1 MTAVQNDAM
10 LSNYD
15 RLYRPERPFTRLAM
29 DLLVERVLS
38 PRLRGRVFAELGIS
52 TGIVS
57 VRLAPLADRM
67 VLVDANPE
75 YCAQVRARLAEAAP
89 GLTAEIHCAFFET
102 FDWSRLA
109 GVTDVFLLSMV
120 HVLPGLWPAL
130 LGHIRGAVTP
140 GARLHVTMSNR
151 RALNRLLG
159 RDLGLLPTLDAVD
172 AQAAAFD
179 TQYVDAGVFETEAEA
194 RGWQVTHREG
204 FLCRPLP
211 LDAMD
216 AFIDRAGMEVLW
228 HMGRAL
234 PEAYANSTYLC
245 LEAQA

>member
-1 MTAVQNDAM
+1 MQNDAL

-67 VLVDANPE
+67 VLVDANPD
-75 YCAQVRARLAEAAP
+75 YCAQVTARLAGGP
-89 GLTAEIHCAFFET
+89 AEVECHCAFFDA
-102 FDWSRLA
+102 FDWARLA

-120 HVLPGLWPAL
+120 HVLPGRWPAL
-130 LGHIRGAVTP
+130 LGQIRGAIAP

-159 RDLGLLPTLDAVD
+159 RDLGLLPSLDAVD

-179 TQYVDAGVFETEAEA
+179 TQYVEADAFQAEAEK
-194 RGWQVTHREG
+194 RGWRVTHHEG

-234 PEAYANSTYLC
+234 PEPYANSTYLC
-245 LEAQA
+245 LEAGP